1 MDYKKSW
8 EVLKETIEDWL
19 EEEQNDDVIE
29 AFEDILDRMIS
40 LEEAEYRGMFSER

>member
-8 EVLKETIEDWL
+8 EVLKDTIEDWL
-19 EEEQNDDVIE
+19 DEEQDDNVIE

-40 LEEAEYRGMFSER
+40 LEEAEYRSRFSKK

>member
-19 EEEQNDDVIE
+19 EEEQDDNVIE

-40 LEEAEYRGMFSER
+40 LEEAEYRGFSER